1 MSPKAVLE
9 VSTREAA
16 NLPWVSRTKPGPIEI
31 WKQAD
36 MVLIDIDRIPTPCPC
51 GMFERFSWMGEES
64 FRERGK

>member
-36 MVLIDIDRIPTPCPC
+36 MALIDGDPHSNPVSLRDV
-51 GMFERFSWMGEES
+51 
-64 FRERGK
+64 